1 MATDK
6 HSIFTAKTINDILYQ
21 LKTINN
27 LKIIGGA
34 TYINEL
40 PEKCLSIR
48 NVPELQT
55 IDKHERFIDFGP
67 AVTFN
72 KILHLGTNVIPSIVY
87 DSILSMS
94 NHAIRNMATI
104 GGNIMAKDTRLSL
117 VAPLTVLDATLK
129 FKNQKNTEVVPITKI
144 NSVPED
150 SVLTDIRIPIDEWN
164 VEIFK
169 RLGPS
174 YKITDNSASFCFL
187 ARTEKNLLINLKLC
201 FSGPF
206 IFQSKELE
214 SKFLGTRLPLSQS
227 IIHDFITIA
236 SEEFDEMAK
245 DIQYDPILKQQFL
258 NLIAHSLHELT

>member
-6 HSIFTAKTINDILYQ
+6 HSIFTAKSVNDILYQ
-21 LKTINN
+21 LKTVNN
-27 LKIIGGA
+27 LQIIGGA
-34 TYINEL
+34 TYISEL
-40 PEKCLSIR
+40 PEKSLSIR
-48 NVPELQT
+48 NISELQN

-67 AVTFN
+67 AVGLN
-72 KILHLGTNVIPSIVY
+72 RILHLGPTAIPSIIY
-87 DSILSMS
+87 DSIISMS

-117 VAPLTVLDATLK
+117 IAPLTALDATLK
-129 FKNQKNTEVVPITKI
+129 FKTQKTTDVIPITKLDTI
-144 NSVPED
+144 SPD
-150 SVLTDIRIPIDEWN
+150 SVLISIRIPNDEWN

-174 YKITDNSASFCFL
+174 HKITNESASFCFL

-214 SKFLGTRLPLSQS
+214 SKFLGVRLPLSQS
-227 IIHDFITIA
+227 VIHDFITIA
-236 SEEFDEMAK
+236 SREFDEYAK
-245 DIQYDPILKQQFL
+245 DIQYEPILKQQFI
-258 NLIAHSLHELT
+258 NLIAYSLHELT